1 MRALDPHR
9 VGPLQEPGA
18 RVHIAGERD
27 PWVVDAELISL
38 VPYVLEQN
46 DPLFPQVG
54 GMIETV
60 WSTIHMMVILIVA
73 NNALAL
79 RECVVL
85 CVIGIAIPLP
95 VVDAVIGHPLECEL
109 LELVDIALVCNVN
122 RAASGRSVARL
133 GNDVRKLAIEVIAA
147 ARANPNAE
155 VRAELLH
162 KRRRRRELIGELG
175 VECPETFGILARA
188 GAARVNRSLGVVV
201 VVPTV
206 VNDIGVERTNT
217 RGGEVLVHRL
227 EGIENVVLVDE
238 HHVVKPGVVLDT
250 ELARL

>member
-1 MRALDPHR
+1 MRALNPHR

-27 PWVVDAELISL
+27 PQVVDAELIGL

-46 DPLFPQVG
+46 NPLFPQVG

-60 WSTIHMMVILIVA
+60 WSTIHMMMILIVA
-73 NNALAL
+73 NNTLAL

-85 CVIGIAIPLP
+85 CIIGIAIPLP

-109 LELVDIALVCNVN
+109 LKLVDIALVCNVN
-122 RAASGRSVARL
+122 RAASGRAVARL
-133 GNDVRKLAIEVIAA
+133 GNDIRKLAVEVIAT
-147 ARANPNAE
+147 ARTHPNAE

-188 GAARVNRSLGVVV
+188 GAAQVNRSLGVVV

-206 VNDIGVERTNT
+206 VNDIRVERTNT
-217 RGGEVLVHRL
+217 CGGEVLVHRL

-238 HHVVKPGVVLDT
+238 HHIVKPGVVLNT